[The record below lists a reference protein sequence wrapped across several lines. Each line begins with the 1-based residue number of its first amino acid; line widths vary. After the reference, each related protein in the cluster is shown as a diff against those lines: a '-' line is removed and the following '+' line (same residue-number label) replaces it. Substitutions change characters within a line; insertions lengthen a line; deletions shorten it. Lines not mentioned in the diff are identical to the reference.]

1 MELKYFKP
9 EEFQKC
15 VPSCCISDCDDTA
28 LLRLDRLRELCG
40 FPIKLNSAYRSSEYD
55 KQKGR
60 SGESAHCRGKAFD
73 IRCTN
78 SYERAIIVNC
88 AFKVGFVRVGVATRF
103 IHVDCDV
110 DKPYPRIWLY

>member
-40 FPIKLNSAYRSSEYD
+40 FPIKLNSAYHTQKND
-55 KQKGR
+55 KQ
-60 SGESAHCRGKAFD
+60 
-73 IRCTN
+73 N
-78 SYERAIIVNC
+78 
-88 AFKVGFVRVGVATRF
+88 
-103 IHVDCDV
+103 
-110 DKPYPRIWLY
+110 